1 MFDFEKLEIYQLV
14 KQTNQDVLKYIFSG
28 QIKDVYLTDQFK
40 RATLSIQL
48 NLAEGTGRFSSK
60 EKKHFITVSR
70 SSAFECVAILDV
82 LKGQGIMDQKT
93 YDQYYANYEQMSKML
108 LGLYRNVREETEI

>member
-1 MFDFEKLEIYQLV
+1 MFDFEKLEIYQLIR
-14 KQTNQDVLKYIFSG
+14 QTNLEVLKYIFSG
-28 QIKDVYLTDQFK
+28 KIKDLYLQDQFK

-60 EKKHFITVSR
+60 EKKHYFTVSR

-82 LKGQGIMDQKT
+82 LKGMDLIDQKT
-93 YDQYYANYEQMSKML
+93 YEEFYANYEQMSKML
-108 LGLYRNVREETEI
+108 LGMYRNVKED

>member
-14 KQTNQDVLKYIFSG
+14 KQTNLDVLKYIFSG
-28 QIKDVYLTDQFK
+28 KIKDVYLMEQFK

-60 EKKHFITVSR
+60 EKKHYFTVSR

-82 LKGQGIMDQKT
+82 LKGLDIMDQKM
-93 YDQYYANYEQMSKML
+93 YDEYYANYEQMSKML
-108 LGLYRNVREETEI
+108 LGLYRNVKEE

>member
-14 KQTNQDVLKYIFSG
+14 KQTNLEVLKYIFSG
-28 QIKDVYLTDQFK
+28 QIKDPYLMDQFK
-40 RATLSIQL
+40 RATLSVQL
-48 NLAEGTGRFSSK
+48 NLAEGTGRFSSN

-70 SSAFECVAILDV
+70 SAAFECVAILDV
-82 LKGQGIMDQKT
+82 LKGLGIMDQKL

-108 LGLYRNVREETEI
+108 LGLYRNVKED

>member
-14 KQTNQDVLKYIFSG
+14 KETNLEVLKYIFSG
-28 QIKDVYLTDQFK
+28 KIQDAYLIDQFK

-60 EKKHFITVSR
+60 EKKHFFTVSR

-82 LKGQGIMDQKT
+82 LKGLDIIDQKM
-93 YDQYYANYEQMSKML
+93 YEKYYANYEQMSKML
-108 LGLYRNVREETEI
+108 LGLYRNVKED